1 MQSCEPGSHY
11 SSSSQIYQKK
21 NVFKSAAIEESAGVS
36 QQIEGETLYQ
46 IFETK
51 EYIFKLLS
59 TLEEMYRYRFDPD
72 TNEVIEKAVFK
83 RVKKGD
89 SVFAQLCCIKPKRK
103 NGKATVHDEIKYKI
117 EYKIEYKIYV
127 LVSEGCL
134 KGYILSYKDAE
145 TEKIKHLYFVPE
157 K

>member
-1 MQSCEPGSHY
+1 MMQSCEPESHY
-11 SSSSQIYQKK
+11 SSSPQIYQKK
-21 NVFKSAAIEESAGVS
+21 NVLKSAELEESAGVS
-36 QQIEGETLYQ
+36 QQIEGDTLYQ

-59 TLEEMYRYRFDPD
+59 TLEEMYRYRFDPN
-72 TNEVIEKAVFK
+72 TNEVIERVVFK

-103 NGKATVHDEIKYKI
+103 NGKATVHDE
-117 EYKIEYKIYV
+117 IEYKIYV

-145 TEKIKHLYFVPE
+145 TEKIKHLYFVRE